1 MLHYLESEEVV
12 DDDRMDFSGFLLKLV
27 SRNKSKIRKTVEL
40 RAVIIGTW
48 KVAINQ
54 YECICVTTTS
64 VFVAFAQYRMLKACL
79 YCFVNDQLSLQIVL
93 Q

>member
-40 RAVIIGTW
+40 RAVIIGT
-48 KVAINQ
+48 
-54 YECICVTTTS
+54 
-64 VFVAFAQYRMLKACL
+64 
-79 YCFVNDQLSLQIVL
+79 
-93 Q
+93 